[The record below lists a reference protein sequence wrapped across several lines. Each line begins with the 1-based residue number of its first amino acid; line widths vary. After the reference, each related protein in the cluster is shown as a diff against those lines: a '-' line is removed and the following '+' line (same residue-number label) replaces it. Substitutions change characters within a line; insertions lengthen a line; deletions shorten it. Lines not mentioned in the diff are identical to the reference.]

1 MNLIEEI
8 DKQLIDYDAV
18 KSNSIF
24 KIPGKDEEYDLNFI
38 ITVRDRVN
46 FKEPLF
52 EAFLKACEKVDKK
65 ISYTV
70 VEHSQRPDHSKYC
83 KKNKINYIFI
93 PAEHDELF
101 NKCLAYNFGALFSVK
116 AKYHLFHDI
125 DILMQSSFFE
135 DIFTYIDRDVKALQC
150 YTGRRV
156 INCNVE
162 MTIKLITGE
171 VDVDVLDENTYGVDY
186 PRFNG
191 EVALGSTGGSILVE
205 NDLFEEIGGF
215 DPELFKAYSA
225 EDQFFWN
232 KLLTKVD
239 IEYADNPAI
248 ELFHMWHEP
257 QFNKNPRLLEM
268 ENYMIRFKELSKK
281 EKEAIVSHK
290 KEILKNINR
299 DA

>member
-1 MNLIEEI
+1 MNLIKEI
-8 DKQLIDYDAV
+8 DNQLIDYDKI

-24 KIPGKDEEYDLNFI
+24 KIQNNKEEYDLNFI
-38 ITVRDRVN
+38 ITVRDRIN

-52 EAFLKACEKVDKK
+52 EAFVKACEKVDRK
-65 ISYTV
+65 IAYTV

-83 KKNKINYIFI
+83 KNNNINYIFI
-93 PAEHDELF
+93 PAEQDELF

-162 MTIKLITGE
+162 MTVKLIKGE

-191 EVALGSTGGSILVE
+191 KVSLGSTGGSILVE
-205 NDLFEEIGGF
+205 NNLFEEIGGF

-232 KLLTKVD
+232 KILTHTD

-268 ENYMIRFKELSKK
+268 ESYMNKFKELSDVERKSV
-281 EKEAIVSHK
+281 VSHK
-290 KEILKNINR
+290 KEILKKINR